1 MYVSTI
7 LFINISIASHHRP
20 LLPFPSLPSETIVL
34 IYDSI
39 CFLCVIVGWLGTL
52 PLCSMWLCAGE
63 DCPVLPHWRKRTWRK
78 SKEKRECILRFSASK
93 LYLLFF
99 CSSQTHIWDGKIT
112 DSELA
117 RLRRRTM
124 CWMPVYRAAST
135 HSHTHT
141 HRVVES
147 DLTWLECVKFAQCLR
162 SEPAATCSGPA
173 LGVFFSIW
181 WSRTALF
188 VHVKN
193 CGKRWYLA
201 PNDSA
206 LLLTTLM
213 TKTTT
218 ATTPEHDAIAVLLC
232 RLTGADTW
240 KKKIAVS

>member
-99 CSSQTHIWDGKIT
+99 FFAPHKHTFEMGKSQIPNWHVFVAERCVGCLFIV
-112 DSELA
+112 LQA
-117 RLRRRTM
+117 
-124 CWMPVYRAAST
+124 
-135 HSHTHT
+135 HT

-213 TKTTT
+213 AKTTK

-240 KKKIAVS
+240 KKKKAVS

>member
-99 CSSQTHIWDGKIT
+99 FLLLTNTHLRWENHRFRIGTSSSQNDVLDACLSCCKHI
-112 DSELA
+112 
-117 RLRRRTM
+117 
-124 CWMPVYRAAST
+124 
-135 HSHTHT
+135 HTHT
-141 HRVVES
+141 HTPSRRKWSHVIRMCEICSV
-147 DLTWLECVKFAQCLR
+147 FAQRTSCHLLR
-162 SEPAATCSGPA
+162 SGTRGFFFQFGGAARR
-173 LGVFFSIW
+173 FSYTSKTAAKDDISRQMTLHCCWRRW
-181 WSRTALF
+181 WR
-188 VHVKN
+188 
-193 CGKRWYLA
+193 KRRRWRRRSMMQLQF
-201 PNDSA
+201 
-206 LLLTTLM
+206 
-213 TKTTT
+213 
-218 ATTPEHDAIAVLLC
+218 C
-232 RLTGADTW
+232 CAD
-240 KKKIAVS
+240 

>member
-135 HSHTHT
+135 HTPSRRKWSHVI
-141 HRVVES
+141 RMCEICSV
-147 DLTWLECVKFAQCLR
+147 FAQRTSCHLLR
-162 SEPAATCSGPA
+162 SGTR
-173 LGVFFSIW
+173 VFFSIW

-188 VHVKN
+188 VQVKN

-218 ATTPEHDAIAVLLC
+218 ATMPEHDAIAVLLC